1 MFFVARLARWGTRQL
16 VLDLYSRIASVS
28 RILFPVVYAI
38 KNFLQVTVHAVEA
51 CFPSEIRVS
60 SARAMQTGF
69 LSFRP
74 YGEVRGVFFI
84 GI

>member
-28 RILFPVVYAI
+28 RILFPVVYAVKHI
-38 KNFLQVTVHAVEA
+38 LQVTVYAMEPCH
-51 CFPSEIRVS
+51 PSEIRWTSV
-60 SARAMQTGF
+60 RAIQTGF

-74 YGEVRGVFFI
+74 YGEVRSVFFT
-84 GI
+84 GK